1 MKIDVVLEP
10 SEIRRLSVRDLSQT
24 TCVVF
29 DVLRA
34 TSSMLTGLAS
44 GVECLVPVTTIEEA
58 LEQKRLKPDALLGGE
73 RFGERIEGFDV
84 GNSPFEY
91 QGCSGRRIITTTTN
105 GTVALRA
112 CERAAKVWVGA
123 VLNLEAL
130 IQRIRTEDPTELLL
144 VCAGTFE
151 ALALEDVW
159 AAGRLLELLGAGERL
174 EYTDAARVAFAT
186 AKAWPKALDAL
197 MASRNGGALLKKGRR
212 SEVAWCS
219 EESRISVVGEMSLG
233 EVRSTILF

>member
-10 SEIRRLSVRDLSQT
+10 SEITRLGVRDLSRT

-44 GVECLVPVTTIEEA
+44 GVECLIPVTTIEEA

-73 RFGERIEGFDV
+73 RFGERIEGFDL

-91 QGCSGRRIITTTTN
+91 QACGGRRIITTTTN
-105 GTVALRA
+105 GTLALRA

-123 VLNLEAL
+123 ILNLEAL
-130 IQRIRTEDPTELLL
+130 IQRIRAEEPSELLI

-159 AAGRLLELLGAGERL
+159 AAGRLLELLGEIERF
-174 EYTDAARVAFAT
+174 EYTDAARVALAA
-186 AKAWPKALDAL
+186 AKAWPQALEAL
-197 MASRNGGALLKKGRR
+197 MVSRNGGVLLGKGRR
-212 SEVAWCS
+212 AEVEWCS

-233 EVRSTILF
+233 EVRSTILV